1 MKRVLIVDDAIELCR
16 LLQDTLKTVHPEIH
30 VSVVPSAEEALL
42 ESSRL
47 TIDLLVTDLRLPG
60 MTGVELIRKIR
71 VRQPNVKVIMMTGLS
86 PEDRLSR
93 QRDEVKPD
101 IFMRKPISANDF
113 IDAVD
118 GLIGEPRE
126 PEKPAQPAEPSQ
138 EAVLRELE
146 ALLPGK
152 AVDQKTKPLAARK
165 ATGGLSMAE
174 PAPAPVEEG
183 LSGVLSRLRGSLGAL
198 SAILLDER
206 GRIVAQAGDLP
217 EISLD
222 GQLAPPLMAA
232 LSASAKIS
240 YMLGQGTT
248 QSVQAYRGANLDLM
262 AAPVGQ
268 YALLVS
274 LRPGRSSVRLALAFE
289 EALNAQAELAEVLEA
304 MGVHV
309 QSAVEFGAPEAL
321 IAEMSGETEEQ
332 EDAMPPEIL
341 ETPLGQDPG
350 LEKFE
355 ELFSRKQTGQL
366 NLQDPDSF
374 WDQVSS
380 GERNEVNQPGVL
392 SFDQAQK
399 LGLLPE
405 EKQE

>member
-1 MKRVLIVDDAIELCR
+1 MKRVLIVDDAIELGR
-16 LLQDTLKTVHPEIH
+16 LLQDTLKTIRPEIP

-42 ESSRL
+42 ESTRL

-60 MTGVELIRKIR
+60 MTGLELIRKIR
-71 VRQPNVKVIMMTGLS
+71 VRQPNVKVILMTGLS
-86 PEDRLSR
+86 PDDRLSR
-93 QRDEVKPD
+93 QKDEVKPD
-101 IFMRKPISANDF
+101 IFLRKPITADDF

-118 GLIGEPRE
+118 SLIGVKRG
-126 PEKPAQPAEPSQ
+126 PEQPAQAQPETQQ
-138 EAVLRELE
+138 EAVLRELA
-146 ALLPGK
+146 ALLPGEP
-152 AVDQKTKPLAARK
+152 VEPKPKPAAARK
-165 ATGGLSMAE
+165 ATGALAE
-174 PAPAPVEEG
+174 PVPAPVEEG

-198 SAILLDER
+198 SALLLDER

-222 GQLAPPLMAA
+222 GQLASSLMAS

-240 YMLGQGTT
+240 YVLGQNAT

-262 AAPVGQ
+262 IAPVGQ
-268 YALLVS
+268 YALVMS
-274 LRPGRSSVRLALAFE
+274 LRPGRSSMRLALAFE

-304 MGVHV
+304 MGLHI

-321 IAEMSGETEEQ
+321 MAEMSGEKKNG
-332 EDAMPPEIL
+332 EDVIPPEIL

-366 NLQDPDSF
+366 RLQDPDSF
-374 WDQVSS
+374 WDQVAT
-380 GERNEVNQPGVL
+380 GERTEVTQPGVL